1 MKKLKENPTLLY
13 ILIIAACFFY
23 TGSAY
28 MSQMYLLT
36 DYYSDEA
43 VDIITSALN
52 YGLQALGMLLF
63 MLGMKKLPSLF
74 RKKQPFIAILATG
87 TPFMAGMLLIKN
99 GLAMCILGSVFNL
112 FIGIYFGY
120 YLTMLAAFV
129 DEKRLGFAYGISYA
143 VATVGT
149 YAISLIGDSS
159 FLVSETVVVLYIIF
173 ALLTIALLMYS
184 EDIPVEA
191 EDKKSFDN
199 ESKSVEANP
208 INEENEVNPK
218 NLFPTLKWLII
229 IVFLMAFVSSA
240 GSGLYLALPASS
252 DVNFTL
258 TRAFYAIGLIV
269 TGIIIDRSRQLGG
282 LLTLASLTYPLIA
295 TSLLSNGE
303 NGTLALCISYM
314 FLGFFAVYRV
324 VAFADLGKKNKAFL
338 PAAGLGLMIARFVDV
353 IITILLFYVDMSQN
367 TKLISTA
374 LIYSLTLV
382 LFILFLLKEHSG
394 FKHEIA
400 SEPALSKE
408 ALLARFSEKYGLTA
422 REQEILSCIDAG
434 KNDSEIAEQFF
445 ISKSTVRF
453 HISNLMKKTGCT
465 SRVEVVRKLAQEQ

>member
-1 MKKLKENPTLLY
+1 
-13 ILIIAACFFY
+13 
-23 TGSAY
+23 

-36 DYYSDEA
+36 DYYSDEV
-43 VDIITSALN
+43 VDIITSGLN

-63 MLGMKKLPSLF
+63 MWGMKKFPSLF
-74 RKKQPFIAILATG
+74 KKKQTFIAILATG

-99 GLAMCILGSVFNL
+99 GLAMCILGGVFNL
-112 FIGIYFGY
+112 FIGMYFGY

-159 FLVSETVVVLYIIF
+159 FLVSEAVVVLYIIF
-173 ALLTIALLMYS
+173 ALLTIALIIYS
-184 EDIPVEA
+184 EDIPVEP
-191 EDKKSFDN
+191 EDKKSSDN
-199 ESKSVEANP
+199 DAD
-208 INEENEVNPK
+208 
-218 NLFPTLKWLII
+218 LLPTLKRLII

-258 TRAFYAIGLIV
+258 TRAFYAIGLIA
-269 TGIIIDRSRQLGG
+269 TGIIIDKSRQLGG

-324 VAFADLGKKNKAFL
+324 VAFSDLGQKNKAFL
-338 PAAGLGLMIARFVDV
+338 PVAGLGLMIARLVDV
-353 IITILLFYVDMSQN
+353 IITILLFYADLTLNS
-367 TKLISTA
+367 KLIITA
-374 LIYSLTLV
+374 LVYSLTLI
-382 LFILFLLKEHSG
+382 LFILFLQKEHNGS
-394 FKHEIA
+394 KREKET
-400 SEPALSKE
+400 EPELSKE
-408 ALLARFSEKYGLTA
+408 ALLAKFSEQYGLTA
-422 REQEILSCIDAG
+422 REQEILSCIDSG

-465 SRVEVVRKLAQEQ
+465 SRIEVVRKLAQER